1 MKSNITI
8 GDIKGRE
15 VQLGIRLSEEQRD
28 VVLREYQRLVLDRA
42 EGWDELIKHLIVKQ
56 ATIQILKDKNKH

>member
-8 GDIKGRE
+8 GDIKGIE

-42 EGWDELIKHLIVKQ
+42 EDWNVIIENLIID
-56 ATIQILKDKNKH
+56 IS

>member
-8 GDIKGRE
+8 GDIKGIE
-15 VQLGIRLSEEQRD
+15 VQLGIRLSDEQRD